1 MSLAKG
7 FKIGI
12 LVSKFF
18 KVVIELDGA
27 ADVSLGGG
35 EVTSLGGVAAEVELN
50 EGVFGVEAGC
60 VREDF

>member
-1 MSLAKG
+1 VSLAKG

-12 LVSKFF
+12 LVSEFF

-35 EVTSLGGVAAEVELN
+35 EVTSLGGIAAEVELN

>member
-12 LVSKFF
+12 LVSEFF

>member
-12 LVSKFF
+12 LVSEFF

-50 EGVFGVEAGC
+50 EGIFGVEACC

>member
-12 LVSKFF
+12 LVSEFF

-35 EVTSLGGVAAEVELN
+35 EVSPLGGVAAEVELN
-50 EGVFGVEAGC
+50 EGIFGV
-60 VREDF
+60 

>member
-1 MSLAKG
+1 MAKG

-12 LVSKFF
+12 LVSEFF

-35 EVTSLGGVAAEVELN
+35 EVTSLGGIAAEVELN
-50 EGVFGVEAGC
+50 EGVVGVEAGC

>member
-1 MSLAKG
+1 VSLAKG

-12 LVSKFF
+12 LVSEFF

-27 ADVSLGGG
+27 ANVSLGGG

>member
-12 LVSKFF
+12 LVSEFF

-35 EVTSLGGVAAEVELN
+35 EVTSLGGIAAEVELN

>member
-12 LVSKFF
+12 LVSEFF

-27 ADVSLGGG
+27 ANVSLGGG

>member
-7 FKIGI
+7 FNIGI
-12 LVSKFF
+12 LVSEFF
-18 KVVIELDGA
+18 KVVIEHDGA

-35 EVTSLGGVAAEVELN
+35 EVTSLGGIAAEVELN

>member
-1 MSLAKG
+1 MGLAEG
-7 FKIGI
+7 FKVGI
-12 LVSKFF
+12 LVGEFF

-35 EVTSLGGVAAEVELN
+35 EVTSLGGIAAEVELN

-60 VREDF
+60 VGEDF

>member
-12 LVSKFF
+12 LVSEFF

-27 ADVSLGGG
+27 ANVSLGGG
-35 EVTSLGGVAAEVELN
+35 EVTSLGGIAAEVELN

>member
-12 LVSKFF
+12 LVSEFF

-27 ADVSLGGG
+27 ANVSLGGG

-60 VREDF
+60 VGEDF

>member
-1 MSLAKG
+1 MAKG

-12 LVSKFF
+12 LVSEFF

>member
-1 MSLAKG
+1 LAKG

-12 LVSKFF
+12 LVSEFF

-27 ADVSLGGG
+27 ANVSLGGG

>member
-12 LVSKFF
+12 LVSEFF

-35 EVTSLGGVAAEVELN
+35 EVTSLGGIAAEVELN
-50 EGVFGVEAGC
+50 EGVFGV
-60 VREDF
+60 